1 MAEPKKYHLDE
12 LVAAAVLAVMSI
24 ITFLNVLNRYI
35 LHKSFAFSEEITIN
49 LFVWMT
55 ILGIAIA
62 FRRGS
67 NLQMTNLY
75 DVFPA
80 AVKRVVIV
88 ISGVVGI
95 VIFAFLMY
103 NSVREIYKNMTFYHT
118 TSDSLG
124 IPTWIYSLGTPVFS
138 LFVIK
143 ELISTTI
150 SGARKTKDSGGQG
163 ASGGKEGNK

>member
-12 LVAAAVLAVMSI
+12 LIAAVVLAIMSL

-35 LHKSFAFSEEITIN
+35 LNRSFAFSEEITIN
-49 LFVWMT
+49 LFVWAT

-75 DVFPA
+75 DFFPA

-95 VIFAFLMY
+95 IIFLFLIY
-103 NSVREIYKNMTFYHT
+103 NSVREIYKNITFYHT
-118 TSDSLG
+118 TSEALG

-143 ELISTTI
+143 ELVAGTI
-150 SGARKTKDSGGQG
+150 VGARKTGK
-163 ASGGKEGNK
+163 ASGQSEGKEGSK